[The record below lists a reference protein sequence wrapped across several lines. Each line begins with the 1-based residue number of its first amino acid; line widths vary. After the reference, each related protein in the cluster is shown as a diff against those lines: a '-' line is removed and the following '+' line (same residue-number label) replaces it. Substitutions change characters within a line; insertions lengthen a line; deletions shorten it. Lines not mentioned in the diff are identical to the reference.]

1 MPPVQRRHMN
11 AFEKALERFAQTKIG
26 GFYFVKIGNR
36 IDRPLLKLSRGR
48 LSFAVGAP
56 VLLLKHIGAKSG
68 KTRETPLLYTKYDDA
83 VIIVA
88 SNAGSTKH
96 PAWYANLRK
105 NPECEVIIPKRS
117 GKWRAREVID
127 EAERERVW
135 ALVNDQYAGY
145 ETYQGRTDGRKIP
158 LMVLDRA

>member
-11 AFEKALERFAQTKIG
+11 RFEKLLEAFAKTKVG

-36 IDRPLLKLSRGR
+36 VDRPLLKLTGGR

-56 VLLLKHIGAKSG
+56 VLLLKHTGAKSG

-83 VIIVA
+83 VIVVA

-96 PAWYANLRK
+96 PAWYGNLRA

-117 GKWRAREVID
+117 GKWRAREVTD
-127 EAERERVW
+127 EAEREKVW

-145 ETYQGRTDGRKIP
+145 ETYQGRTAGRKIP
-158 LMVLDRA
+158 LMVLERV